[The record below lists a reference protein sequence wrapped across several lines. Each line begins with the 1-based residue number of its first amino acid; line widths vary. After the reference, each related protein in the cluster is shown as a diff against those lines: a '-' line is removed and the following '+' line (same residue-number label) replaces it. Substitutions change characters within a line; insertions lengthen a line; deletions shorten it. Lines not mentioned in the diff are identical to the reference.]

1 MRLILV
7 LGWIFVFVF
16 ILMTFFLSLFKRKF
30 PKDAIEKGSDM
41 VLDEVCRVYVPKER
55 AKFLKFKGRDRY
67 FCSRAC
73 EEKFLAQAGK

>member
-1 MRLILV
+1 MRWILIA
-7 LGWIFVFVF
+7 GWAVF
-16 ILMTFFLSLFKRKF
+16 IFMVSTLVRLYLSKTF
-30 PKDAIEKGSDM
+30 PKRTIGKGSDM

-55 AKFLKFKGRDRY
+55 AKFLKFKGRDWY